1 MSSLK
6 KLAVA
11 LSVVALILAGCS
23 SGKYTDKI
31 DKAVKMQDKKQ
42 EKIAKHDTG
51 DEVKHFDKKDANIYV
66 FKKGKYVILA
76 YKPLSDDDEV
86 HYYTYEFKGK
96 KAHYKENFNSK
107 GYYEE
112 HEPDYKEENMN

>member
-31 DKAVKMQDKKQ
+31 DKAVKCKTKTR
-42 EKIAKHDTG
+42 KIAKHDTG

-66 FKKGKYVILA
+66 FKKGNTLFLHIN
-76 YKPLSDDDEV
+76 
-86 HYYTYEFKGK
+86 H
-96 KAHYKENFNSK
+96 
-107 GYYEE
+107 
-112 HEPDYKEENMN
+112 

>member
-6 KLAVA
+6 KLAVSLA
-11 LSVVALILAGCS
+11 VIAVLLAGCS
-23 SGKYTDKI
+23 SSKYTYKI

-42 EKIAKHDTG
+42 EKIAKNDSG

-66 FKKGKYVILA
+66 FNKGKYVILA
-76 YKPLSDDDEV
+76 YKPLSDDAEV

-96 KAHYKENFNSK
+96 KEHYKENCNAK
-107 GYYEE
+107 GYYQS
-112 HEPDYKEENMN
+112 HEPDYKEENMK